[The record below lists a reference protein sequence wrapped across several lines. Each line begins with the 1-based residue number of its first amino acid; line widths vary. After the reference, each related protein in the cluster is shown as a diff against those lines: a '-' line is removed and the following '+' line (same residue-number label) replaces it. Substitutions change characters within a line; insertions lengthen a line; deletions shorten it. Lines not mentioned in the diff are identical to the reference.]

1 MLPAKYNFSL
11 GFFRFLLLKKK
22 KKRKKRG
29 KQIILSI
36 VNRSEFS
43 NSCIACSISMQSI
56 RQSPKKYIQKRET
69 CTRREYLISLHSR
82 TVCVELKQTCA

>member
-11 GFFRFLLLKKK
+11 DFFRFLLFKKK
-22 KKRKKRG
+22 KKERKR
-29 KQIILSI
+29 KQIILPI

-56 RQSPKKYIQKRET
+56 RQSPKKVYTET
-69 CTRREYLISLHSR
+69 RNLYKTRISDI
-82 TVCVELKQTCA
+82 VA